1 MYLWAAL
8 WVFYMKKILFILII
22 LAGLGLLGWQIYEK
36 ASTSGKGL
44 TRESRNVPVAVEVV
58 LVKKASIREMGS
70 FTGSLHPLSEFILAP
85 KIAGRLEKILVNIG
99 DTVKGGQLVAV
110 LDDDEYRQQV
120 LQAKAELEVAKANL
134 QERKSTIENAKRE
147 YERTVT
153 LRKKKIASESQLDAA
168 ESEFKT
174 QQAKL
179 KVATAQVSQK
189 EAELKMA
196 NIKLSYAQI
205 QVTENNNT
213 GYRVVGE
220 RFVDEGA
227 MLAPNTPIVSV
238 LDIEKLIAAI
248 HVIERDYPKIQP
260 GLEAVILTDAFPG
273 RTFTGKVIRIAPILK
288 ETSREARVELEIPNA
303 QKLLKPG
310 MFVRV
315 QIQFDEHKNATV
327 VPVATLVKRNG
338 TQGVFLADLQEQ
350 KARFVPVNV
359 GIVNSG
365 QAEVLNPPITGEVV
379 TLGHHLLED
388 GSSIVLP
395 DKKPA
400 DGALRKG
407 GKPDVK
413 RVKMPAGEEKS

>member
-1 MYLWAAL
+1 
-8 WVFYMKKILFILII
+8 MKKILFILII

-36 ASTSGKGL
+36 ASDSRKGSK
-44 TRESRNVPVAVEVV
+44 RERRKVTVAVEVV
-58 LVKKASIREMGS
+58 LVKKASIREVGN
-70 FTGSLHPLSEFILAP
+70 FTGSLYPLSKFILAP

-110 LDDDEYRQQV
+110 LNDDEYRQQV
-120 LQAKAELEVAKANL
+120 IQAKAELEVAKANL
-134 QERKSTIENAKRE
+134 EERKSTIENAKRE

-168 ESEFKT
+168 ESEFKA

-179 KVATAQVSQK
+179 NVATAQISQK
-189 EAELKMA
+189 MAALKMA
-196 NIKLSYAQI
+196 NIRLSYAQI

-213 GYRVVGE
+213 GCQVVGE

-238 LDIEKLIAAI
+238 LDIEKLIACI

-260 GLEAVILTDAFPG
+260 GLEAVISTDAFPG
-273 RTFTGKVIRIAPILK
+273 RTFTGKVIRIAPFLK

-327 VPVATLVKRNG
+327 VPVAALVKRNG

-350 KARFVPVNV
+350 KARFVPVTI
-359 GIVNSG
+359 GIVNG
-365 QAEVLNPPITGEVV
+365 AQAEVLNPPITGAVV

-388 GSSIVLP
+388 GSSIILP

-400 DGALRKG
+400 GGALRKG
-407 GKPDVK
+407 EKPDVK
-413 RVKMPAGEEKS
+413 RGKIPEGEEKS